1 MAPFPELRSGRDAS
15 GTRAPGESAG
25 EQVAHRLREIAAE
38 SDAPED
44 ALEPALRAIL
54 AGCGAAAGAICL
66 FDARTEVLRLAAEI
80 GLSDEGCRQLRS
92 VRRGGIGSWDMPLHS
107 LLNRRAYLIESAARN
122 RYVPPLVEPATQVRT
137 LACVPLFAG
146 QTPLASLLLIALL
159 PQSISERDIRALD
172 PALRELIRMI
182 EAVRRRAPGA
192 ATPVN
197 GSAAAPAPSRPNP
210 PSAPTS
216 TPASL
221 AQSSASAANDGV
233 APSTADG
240 SELAARLAEALAR
253 AQAAEEARAAAL
265 AEAEAA
271 RTAAACAQEAAT
283 QAAQLLTAA
292 KEARAAAL
300 AERDRLR
307 EAVAASEALA
317 HRLTVLEAELARER
331 ERAAALEERGA
342 EATRQAETLAAA
354 LEAEQRRAQAA
365 EEARD
370 RAQRAAD
377 DLLSSLEA
385 TPPPVEGADNA
396 HNDPE
401 AAVAVPDRA
410 TAKARVADHSDLPRA
425 EPVPAEGPA
434 TPPPILHPMPVPAA
448 GPEKTVLVL
457 DALADWQ
464 HVAANGHALHVHRPG
479 DPLPPPSGDAA
490 ATVLAN
496 LAIDEVLE
504 AIARIRS
511 GGAPPVRG
519 FVAPSGSPTVLPL
532 GIVEVAARPL
542 DPELLIQRLAGLKA
556 NGMRVVTVGSDVDAF
571 FGVRQALGRQGM
583 SVSMAWNAKQGDD
596 LLGMVKPHVLI
607 VDLDL
612 PQRDGFAIV
621 ARAAQA
627 TPPPVLVVLP
637 GREPPGPRFA
647 ALLADPALAGRLVG
661 RAALLADVGR
671 PEEQRA
677 AGERSGPKKP
687 AR

>member
-1 MAPFPELRSGRDAS
+1 MQHRRDGMVPFPELRSGRDAS

-25 EQVAHRLREIAAE
+25 EQVARRLREIAAE

-66 FDARTEVLRLAAEI
+66 FDARTEVLRLAAEV

-146 QTPLASLLLIALL
+146 QIPLASLLLIALL

-197 GSAAAPAPSRPNP
+197 GSAAASPPSRAAP
-210 PSAPTS
+210 PSAARPT
-216 TPASL
+216 PDAV
-221 AQSSASAANDGV
+221 AQSKASAASDCGP
-233 APSTADG
+233 PSATDG
-240 SELAARLAEALAR
+240 SELAAELAEALAR
-253 AQAAEEARAAAL
+253 AQAVEEARAAAL
-265 AEAEAA
+265 AE
-271 RTAAACAQEAAT
+271 C
-283 QAAQLLTAA
+283 
-292 KEARAAAL
+292 
-300 AERDRLR
+300 DRLR
-307 EAVAASEALA
+307 EAAAASEALT
-317 HRLTVLEAELARER
+317 HRLTAVEAELARER
-331 ERAAALEERGA
+331 ERAAALEQRSA

-365 EEARD
+365 DEARD

-377 DLLSSLEA
+377 DLLSSPEA

-396 HNDPE
+396 HAGPE
-401 AAVAVPDRA
+401 ATLPVPARA
-410 TAKARVADHSDLPRA
+410 TPEARPADHSDRPRA

-434 TPPPILHPMPVPAA
+434 TPPPIVHPMPLPAA

-479 DPLPPPSGDAA
+479 DPLPAPSGDAV

-496 LAIDEVLE
+496 LAIDEALE
-504 AIARIRS
+504 AIVRIRA
-511 GGAPPVRG
+511 GGGPPVRG
-519 FVAPSGSPTVLPL
+519 FIASSSGPAVLPL

-542 DPELLIQRLAGLKA
+542 DPELLIQRLAGLKP

-571 FGVRQALGRQGM
+571 IGVRQALSRQGM

-621 ARAAQA
+621 GRAALA

-637 GREPPGPRFA
+637 GREPHGGRFA
-647 ALLADPALAGRLVG
+647 ALLADPALANRLVG
-661 RAALLADVGR
+661 RAELLADTGR
-671 PEEQRA
+671 PEGQRA